1 LAGCT
6 KVLDKK
12 PLSQVSE
19 KDVWNNLD
27 LANAYMNRIYARN
40 LPGWS
45 TEYADY
51 SDESDGGGSYMYG
64 QLTSNSVNYWPYD
77 DIREIN
83 DLIVNIDGGTIDTTN
98 KRILKLLNLKNAL
111 DY

>member
-1 LAGCT
+1 MLGSCT

-45 TEYADY
+45 TEYTNY

-64 QLTSNSVNYWPYD
+64 QLNGKFS
-77 DIREIN
+77 
-83 DLIVNIDGGTIDTTN
+83 
-98 KRILKLLNLKNAL
+98 
-111 DY
+111 